1 MQKRIDQ
8 LKFNESAMKEKN
20 VQMGINSKEIIKM
33 ITKVGMVYIVGQME
47 KSSKVI
53 MSLILG
59 VVMEKTHG
67 KMGKA
72 IKGCGVTGNGMVR
85 VK

>member
-1 MQKRIDQ
+1 
-8 LKFNESAMKEKN
+8 
-20 VQMGINSKEIIKM
+20 M
-33 ITKVGMVYIVGQME
+33 ITKVGTVYLIDQME
-47 KSSKVI
+47 KSLKVI
-53 MSLILG
+53 MSLSLG
-59 VVMEKTHG
+59 MVMEKTHG